1 VNFDNKSRIIGAYPV
16 GKGEC
21 PEVPA
26 DQKEVFKSARFLD
39 SIIVGDGHYFSFCDE
54 GLLKR

>member
-1 VNFDNKSRIIGAYPV
+1 VNFDNKPRISGVYLV

-21 PEVPA
+21 PEAPA
-26 DQKEVFKSARFLD
+26 DQKEVFNSARFLD

-54 GLLKR
+54 GLLKK